1 MRRQKWSHELRNT
14 GQANNKPNILD
25 AFEQIQSLRFT
36 GCIKGLLFIQ
46 WVGLAPIN
54 DFQWPA
60 NTQRIFPKNK
70 CADST

>member
-36 GCIKGLLFIQ
+36 GCIEGLLFIQ
-46 WVGLAPIN
+46 WVGLAPNN
-54 DFQWPA
+54 DFQ
-60 NTQRIFPKNK
+60 
-70 CADST
+70 